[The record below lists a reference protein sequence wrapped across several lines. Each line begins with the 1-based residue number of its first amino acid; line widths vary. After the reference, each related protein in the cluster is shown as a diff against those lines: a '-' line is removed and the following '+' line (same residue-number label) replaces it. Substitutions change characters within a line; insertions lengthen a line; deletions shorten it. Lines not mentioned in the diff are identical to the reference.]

1 MHSGNNILPDDSDE
15 ALEAGSCESNV
26 KQGKTGQIEESGP
39 IAKKSLWRNW
49 PLMSSIIVYCVFSL
63 HDMAYT
69 EIFSLWAVSPRKFGG
84 LSYTTNDVGVV
95 LSISGF
101 GLLVFQ
107 LSLYPYVERLFGAI
121 MVSRISGVSFHNSI
135 VVDLYFT
142 FVFTSCIIILF
153 FLAFL
158 GYINPNAGFIN
169 TFVSK
174 LPIDSHVVRGYPC
187 LLFKLCFSDEEC
199 LICVHYNWHVSPAK

>member
-69 EIFSLWAVSPRKFGG
+69 EVSLIPLFLNYIYLYFAGYW
-84 LSYTTNDVGVV
+84 
-95 LSISGF
+95 LSIIT
-101 GLLVFQ
+101 FQ
-107 LSLYPYVERLFGAI
+107 WLYL
-121 MVSRISGVSFHNSI
+121 RI
-135 VVDLYFT
+135 
-142 FVFTSCIIILF
+142 
-153 FLAFL
+153 
-158 GYINPNAGFIN
+158 FI
-169 TFVSK
+169 
-174 LPIDSHVVRGYPC
+174 H
-187 LLFKLCFSDEEC
+187 
-199 LICVHYNWHVSPAK
+199 